1 MLDKRNSSGFEKG
14 DYTKYLSYDNGK
26 GLLLNKND
34 IFVLEQYGID
44 YSNCFS
50 ISDLIFQIGEF
61 IDDSNW
67 LDDMEDL
74 EEVLCHLK
82 EMHYYNETKK

>member
-1 MLDKRNSSGFEKG
+1 MLDRKNRNVFEKV
-14 DYTKYLSYDNGK
+14 DYTKYLSYDNGN

-44 YSNCFS
+44 YFNCSS
-50 ISDLIFQIGEF
+50 ISDLIFKIGEF

-67 LDDMEDL
+67 LDDMEGL
-74 EEVLCHLK
+74 EEVVDHLN
-82 EMHYYNETKK
+82 EMHYYNEIKK